1 MKDRAHLETLL
12 QHKFADAALLD
23 LALTHR
29 SATVN
34 SAVTAPEVTNERL
47 EFLGDRVLGLAIA
60 SLLYQHFPH
69 EPEGSLTRRFAALV
83 RRETLSQ
90 IAGVLSLQEY
100 IQVGGGD
107 DAEQKTA
114 SIAADACE
122 ALIGAV
128 YVDAGYKA
136 AEKVIVTHWQ
146 PLMEA
151 EIAPPKD
158 AKTALQELAQG
169 RGLPLPEYT
178 LVESSGP
185 DHSPEFTMAV
195 AVKGYDPVQGR
206 GASKR
211 ISTQAAAAAMLE
223 RLL

>member
-107 DAEQKTA
+107 DAEQQTA

-211 ISTQAAAAAMLE
+211 IATQAAAAAMLE

>member
-1 MKDRAHLETLL
+1 
-12 QHKFADAALLD
+12 
-23 LALTHR
+23 
-29 SATVN
+29 
-34 SAVTAPEVTNERL
+34 
-47 EFLGDRVLGLAIA
+47 
-60 SLLYQHFPH
+60 
-69 EPEGSLTRRFAALV
+69 
-83 RRETLSQ
+83 
-90 IAGVLSLQEY
+90 VLSLQEY

-211 ISTQAAAAAMLE
+211 IATQAAAAAMLE